1 MLLHRLLFVC
11 FALLFV
17 TPVPTVAEDRR
28 SFGIN
33 EPLPGED
40 PTCSDA
46 NRAFEN
52 TYNSGR
58 YSSRI
63 YLADGSLFAEFRY
76 NGKTQYQRE
85 EEGGIWSLSTRFPS
99 KTVTDVGPVLAD
111 CRLISYEENDN
122 ANVRV
127 FSARWHRGRYH
138 ASIKIWLSTT
148 DRLVLKTE
156 RRFDPGATPF
166 PTQTVVDV
174 FETDRDKVLVPSGF
188 LVDHP
193 WIR

>member
-1 MLLHRLLFVC
+1 MSLRRLSFVC

-17 TPVPTVAEDRR
+17 ISTPAAAEDRR
-28 SFGIN
+28 SFGVN

-40 PTCSDA
+40 PTCGEA

-63 YLADGSLFAEFRY
+63 YLADGSLFAEHRF
-76 NGKTQYQRE
+76 NGKTLYERK
-85 EEGGIWSLSTRFPS
+85 EEGGIWSLFTRFPS
-99 KTVTDVGPVLAD
+99 ETVTDAGPVLTD
-111 CRLISYEENDN
+111 CKLISYEKNDN
-122 ANVRV
+122 TNVGI
-127 FSARWHRGRYH
+127 FSARWHRDPYY
-138 ASIKIWLSTT
+138 ASVKIWLSTT

-156 RRFDPGATPF
+156 RLFAAGAGPF
-166 PTQTVVDV
+166 PTQTAVDV
-174 FETDRDKVLVPSGF
+174 FETDRDKVVVPSGF
-188 LVDHP
+188 LIDHS